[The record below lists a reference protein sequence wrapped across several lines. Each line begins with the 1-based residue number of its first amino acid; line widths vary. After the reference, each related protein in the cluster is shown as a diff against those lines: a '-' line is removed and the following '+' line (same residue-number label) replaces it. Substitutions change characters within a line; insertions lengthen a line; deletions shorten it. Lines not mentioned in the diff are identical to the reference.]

1 MNTEKK
7 VVDDKNAAAHG
18 SDEHMGAV
26 EGDTATDPQEGN
38 PNVDEHG
45 NPKDKVAVC
54 EDVLGANADG
64 TEG

>member
-1 MNTEKK
+1 M
-7 VVDDKNAAAHG
+7 DQDKAAETHG

-38 PNVDEHG
+38 ANVDDDG
-45 NPKDKVAVC
+45 KPKNDVAVC

>member
-1 MNTEKK
+1 M
-7 VVDDKNAAAHG
+7 DDKVAGTHG
-18 SDEHMGAV
+18 SDEHMGAE

-38 PNVDEHG
+38 ANVDDHG
-45 NPKDKVAVC
+45 KPKNDVAVC

>member
-7 VVDDKNAAAHG
+7 VVDDKDAAHG

-26 EGDTATDPQEGN
+26 EGDTATDPQGGN

-45 NPKDKVAVC
+45 KPIDSVAVC

>member
-1 MNTEKK
+1 
-7 VVDDKNAAAHG
+7 
-18 SDEHMGAV
+18 MGAV

-38 PNVDEHG
+38 ANVDDHG
-45 NPKDKVAVC
+45 KPKNDVAVC